1 MPSVNGPAIELLK
14 GELFL
19 LGDAEQIDDRL
30 SWYPADFYGQYVFY
44 NSYLLRSGRECLLV
58 ESGVV
63 PHHPTMRRQLRGLL
77 AEGDSLNRIAVTR
90 NEPECVC
97 NIPNLVNEFGIEAVH
112 SLPLMSSLQF
122 LRAGLGDLRAASF
135 DARAAE
141 LQLLEFGVQC
151 IPAEGGEAI
160 PIGGRA
166 RLEPFETP
174 LRVLPTNWFYDLQTR
189 TLFCSDTFCGEVSET
204 ADIRTSTDVVSESD
218 MIARLSYD
226 LTRKFDWLVRS
237 DLSGMIE
244 GLERYFGERRIDI
257 LAPTRGNVIVGSRA
271 VEVRLG
277 ALIRVLKNLNAA
289 HAGKP
294 DAPASINK

>member
-30 SWYPADFYGQYVFY
+30 SWYPADYYGQYVFY

-97 NIPNLVNEFGIEAVH
+97 NIPNLVNEFNIEAVH

-122 LRAGLGDLRAASF
+122 LRGRDLRAASF
-135 DARAAE
+135 DVRAAE
-141 LQLLEFGVQC
+141 LQLLEFGVRC
-151 IPAEGGEAI
+151 IPAEGGKGI
-160 PIGGRA
+160 PIGGKA
-166 RLEPFETP
+166 RLQVFETP
-174 LRVLPTNWFYDLQTR
+174 LRVLPTNWFYDRQTR
-189 TLFCSDTFCGEVSET
+189 TLFCSDTFCGETSET
-204 ADIRTSTDVVSESD
+204 RDIRTSTDVVSECE
-218 MIARLSYD
+218 MTARLSRD

-237 DLSGMIE
+237 DLSGVI
-244 GLERYFGERRIDI
+244 GDLERYFGERQIDI
-257 LAPTRGNVIVGSRA
+257 LAPTRGNVIVGPRA
-271 VEVRLG
+271 VEVRLR

-289 HAGKP
+289 HARKP
-294 DAPASINK
+294 DATASLEQ

>member
-1 MPSVNGPAIELLK
+1 VNRPAIELLK

-19 LGDAEQIDDRL
+19 LGDAERIDGRL
-30 SWYPADFYGQYVFY
+30 SWYPADYYGQYVFY

-58 ESGVV
+58 ESGVE
-63 PHHPTMRRQLRGLL
+63 PHHPTIRRQLRGLL
-77 AEGDSLNRIAVTR
+77 AEDDSVNRIAVTR

-97 NIPNLVNEFGIEAVH
+97 NIPNLVKEFGIEAVH

-122 LRAGLGDLRAASF
+122 LRAGPGDLRAASF

-151 IPAEGGEAI
+151 IPAGGSEGI
-160 PIGGRA
+160 PIGGKV

-174 LRVLPTNWFYDLQTR
+174 LRVLPTNWFYDRQTR
-189 TLFCSDTFCGEVSET
+189 ALFCSDTFCGEISET
-204 ADIRTSTDVVSESD
+204 ADIRTSTDVVPESE
-218 MIARLSYD
+218 MVARLSRD

-237 DLSGMIE
+237 DLSGIIE
-244 GLERYFGERRIDI
+244 DLERYFGERRIDI

-271 VEVRLG
+271 VEVRLR

-289 HAGKP
+289 HAAKP
-294 DAPASINK
+294 DAPASLKK